1 MVLSTM
7 IYLLL
12 WGLVLNGIFIEGRGQ
27 PLTGKPHIRNLVLH
41 FVKISHISIYNKEET
56 FLATAH

>member
-12 WGLVLNGIFIEGRGQ
+12 SGLVLNGICREGRGQ
-27 PLTGKPHIRNLVLH
+27 TLTGKPHIRNLVLH
-41 FVKISHISIYNKEET
+41 FVKISHISICNKEQT
-56 FLATAH
+56 FLAIAH